1 VKRYAIDPLVPKG
14 SPAPGD
20 VNYDERKT
28 MENLTRMDMVLAAI
42 AGVILLAGLWM
53 LLDGAWSARE

>member
-1 VKRYAIDPLVPKG
+1 
-14 SPAPGD
+14 
-20 VNYDERKT
+20 